1 MYVQYLTYMYPV
13 VNSSPKVSDVYV
25 CCIQICPYVIA
36 VLVVSILEYVLGLSY
51 TYFVADLAS

>member
-25 CCIQICPYVIA
+25 CCFQICPYVTV
-36 VLVVSILEYVLGLSY
+36 VLVSILEYAFSLSY
-51 TYFVADLAS
+51 IYSVADVAS